1 LDCIEVYILILIQFF
16 GEFMDKNGDNCTNI
30 NNLKLDKTQRVL
42 LLEPSVRIINE
53 FKNHPIIHNLV
64 DWEMLNKILKE
75 NNIKLIDFVGKGHRG
90 VVFKGLMDDKL
101 VAVKVPRVGA
111 KNTIHHEGSILK
123 EINKFGVA
131 PIVYNF
137 SEDFLI
143 MEFAE
148 GISLKDYMNQNDID
162 KKELLWIIEE
172 TLRQCLRLDL
182 HKIDHTEI
190 QGGKHI
196 IINKNIKKIYII
208 DFDKAKK
215 RRAHNFTS
223 AMALFFGKCY
233 IANRVKDVLNISED
247 EESHIM
253 ELVKLYKKIV
263 LK

>member
-1 LDCIEVYILILIQFF
+1 
-16 GEFMDKNGDNCTNI
+16 MDINKNNANKYSDICNKYNDKYNNIDNLNAI
-30 NNLKLDKTQRVL
+30 KK
-42 LLEPSVRIINE
+42 
-53 FKNHPIIHNLV
+53 FKNHPIICNLV
-64 DWEMLNKILKE
+64 DWNMLNKILKE
-75 NNIKLIDFVGKGHRG
+75 NNIRLIDFVGKGHRG

-101 VAVKVPRVGA
+101 VAIKVPRLGA
-111 KNTIHHEGSILK
+111 KNTIYHEGNILK

-143 MEFAE
+143 MEFAD
-148 GISLKDYMNQNDID
+148 GITLKDYMNQNDID
-162 KKELLWIIEE
+162 KKELLCIIEE

-196 IINKNIKKIYII
+196 IVNRNDNKNINKIYII

-233 IANRVKDVLNISED
+233 MANKVKEILNISED
-247 EESHIM
+247 EERYIM

-263 LK
+263 LR

>member
-1 LDCIEVYILILIQFF
+1 LDCIEVNILSLIQFF
-16 GEFMDKNGDNCTNI
+16 GEFMDGYNDF
-30 NNLKLDKTQRVL
+30 NNLK
-42 LLEPSVRIINE
+42 IIDNL
-53 FKNHPIIHNLV
+53 KNHPIIHNLV

-101 VAVKVPRVGA
+101 VAVKVPRLGA
-111 KNTIHHEGSILK
+111 KNTVYYEGNILK
-123 EINKFGVA
+123 EINKFGVG

-143 MEFAE
+143 MEFVE
-148 GISLKDYMNQNDID
+148 GITLKEYINQDDKYID

-172 TLRQCLRLDL
+172 TLKQCLRLDL
-182 HKIDHTEI
+182 HNIDHTEI

-196 IINKNIKKIYII
+196 IINKNLKKIYII

-215 RRAHNFTS
+215 RKPHNFTS

-233 IANRVKDVLNISED
+233 IAQRVRDILNISEKSKYVID
-247 EESHIM
+247 
-253 ELVKLYKKIV
+253 LVKIYKKIV
-263 LK
+263 LKN

>member
-1 LDCIEVYILILIQFF
+1 MDN
-16 GEFMDKNGDNCTNI
+16 MDKYDDF
-30 NNLKLDKTQRVL
+30 NNLKLDRTRRFF
-42 LLEPSVRIINE
+42 EHSVQIIDK

-64 DWEMLNKILKE
+64 NWEMLNKILKE

-90 VVFKGLMDDKL
+90 VVFKGLMNDKL
-101 VAVKVPRVGA
+101 VAVKVPRLGA
-111 KNTIHHEGSILK
+111 KNTIYHEGSILK
-123 EINKFGVA
+123 EINKFGVG
-131 PIVYNF
+131 PTVYNF

-148 GISLKDYMNQNDID
+148 GITLKEYMNYNDID

-172 TLRQCLRLDL
+172 TLRQCLKLDL

-196 IINKNIKKIYII
+196 IINKNIKKIYLI

-215 RRAHNFTS
+215 RKPHNFTS

-233 IANRVKDVLNISED
+233 TANRIKNILNISED
-247 EESHIM
+247 DESYIM
-253 ELVKLYKKIV
+253 EFIKLYKKTV

>member
-1 LDCIEVYILILIQFF
+1 
-16 GEFMDKNGDNCTNI
+16 MTNNDLI
-30 NNLKLDKTQRVL
+30 NNL
-42 LLEPSVRIINE
+42 
-53 FKNHPIIHNLV
+53 KNHPIIYKLV
-64 DWEMLNKILKE
+64 NWEMLNKILKE

-90 VVFKGLMDDKL
+90 VVFKGLMGDKL

-131 PIVYNF
+131 PIAYNF

-148 GISLKDYMNQNDID
+148 GITLKEYINQNDID

-196 IINKNIKKIYII
+196 IINKNINTNNINKNIKLYII

-215 RRAHNFTS
+215 RKPHNFTS

-233 IANRVKDVLNISED
+233 IANRVKKLLDISED
-247 EESHIM
+247 EMKHIM
-253 ELVKLYKKIV
+253 ELIKAYKKIV
-263 LK
+263 LKN